1 MACLA
6 SGGPHYLLLRC
17 MYACPHAPAY
27 LPCCR
32 YVKFDT
38 YHPAVDRGLP
48 VTRVISRTLL
58 QQILAEA
65 AMELAGENVIQ
76 NGVHVVNYK
85 EARVLDTA
93 LRGL

>member
-1 MACLA
+1 MGLVAGQAAKLA
-6 SGGPHYLLLRC
+6 TCTNLSAGTDTLP
-17 MYACPHAPAY
+17 PAAR
-27 LPCCR
+27 R

-76 NGVHVVNYK
+76 NGVHVVGYK
-85 EARVLDTA
+85 DVCPRS
-93 LRGL
+93 